1 MSTTVV
7 KRTKLPD
14 AKDGPGCAVNSQKSE
29 DLIVLTQ
36 RFRRAMEKGVAG
48 IIEAGQVLIEAKDQ
62 LEHGQF
68 TDWVI
73 RELRF
78 GTRKT
83 GSRDADIRKAEM
95 LMQLARHEAMSDA
108 SNWHALPPSPR
119 TLWELTQIRPQRRL
133 LELIRKGKINSG
145 MTREEAIAL
154 RLGDGTKGS
163 STAPALRLQPEVAT
177 LVDASIL
184 LGHSDCVLAHI
195 RGLKRMVE
203 KLPVR
208 EFERAARWAK
218 QKLAEQKGAE

>member
-14 AKDGPGCAVNSQKSE
+14 AKDGPACSVNFQKSE
-29 DLIVLTQ
+29 DLGILTQ

-68 TDWVI
+68 TDWVV

-78 GTRKT
+78 GSRKT

-95 LMQLARHEAMSDA
+95 LMQLARHEVMSDA

-133 LELIRKGKINSG
+133 LELIRKAKINPG

-163 STAPALRLQPEVAT
+163 SKAPALKLQPEIANRRPRHI
-177 LVDASIL
+177 ASK
-184 LGHSDCVLAHI
+184 C
-195 RGLKRMVE
+195 
-203 KLPVR
+203 
-208 EFERAARWAK
+208 ARPEA
-218 QKLAEQKGAE
+218 

>member
-1 MSTTVV
+1 MTRKISGESNDV
-7 KRTKLPD
+7 KDRPS
-14 AKDGPGCAVNSQKSE
+14 GNPSQNQ

-36 RFRRAMEKGVAG
+36 RFRNAMEKGMAG
-48 IIEAGQVLIEAKDQ
+48 IIEAGRVLIEAKAQ

-68 TDWVI
+68 TNWVV

-78 GTRKT
+78 GSQRN
-83 GSRDADIRKAEM
+83 GSADIRKAEM
-95 LMQLARHEAMSDA
+95 LMQLARHEVISEA
-108 SNWHALPPSPR
+108 SNWRALPPSPR
-119 TLWELTQIRPQRRL
+119 TLWELTQIRPERRL
-133 LELIRKGKINSG
+133 LQLIRKGKINPG
-145 MTREEAIAL
+145 TTREEAVEL
-154 RLGDGTKGS
+154 RLGDGAKRS
-163 STAPALRLQPEVAT
+163 PKLPLKLQPEIAT

-218 QKLAEQKGAE
+218 EKLAEQKGAE